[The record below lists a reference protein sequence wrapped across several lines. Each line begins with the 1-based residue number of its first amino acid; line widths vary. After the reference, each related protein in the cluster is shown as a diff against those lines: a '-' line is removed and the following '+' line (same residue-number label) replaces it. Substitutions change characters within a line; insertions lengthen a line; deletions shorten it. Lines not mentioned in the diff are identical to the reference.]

1 MKLCSKGSRHPS
13 NLLTAPEEGSHLPN
27 FDFSFANVTSWN
39 ESVQQ
44 FFLDSGMRCFLIQE
58 HRLLRPAFQRLSVF
72 FRSKGFHLTSV
83 PARATEQGG
92 ASGGVFIATH
102 HSIQSRP
109 GPQVGSGPSWT
120 AAWVRLARVQLA
132 VVSIYL
138 KDGEGVYGDVNA
150 RLLAELAAF
159 LRTQAGPWVVAGDW
173 NCSPQELASS
183 FHLLSACQRSH
194 C

>member
-72 FRSKGFHLTSV
+72 FRSKGFHLTGV

-92 ASGGVFIATH
+92 ASGGVVIAMH

-109 GPQVGSGPSWT
+109 GPQVKKRTFLDSGMGK
-120 AAWVRLARVQLA
+120 A
-132 VVSIYL
+132 
-138 KDGEGVYGDVNA
+138 GEGPACGCV
-150 RLLAELAAF
+150 
-159 LRTQAGPWVVAGDW
+159 
-173 NCSPQELASS
+173 
-183 FHLLSACQRSH
+183 HLLEGWGRRVW
-194 C
+194 